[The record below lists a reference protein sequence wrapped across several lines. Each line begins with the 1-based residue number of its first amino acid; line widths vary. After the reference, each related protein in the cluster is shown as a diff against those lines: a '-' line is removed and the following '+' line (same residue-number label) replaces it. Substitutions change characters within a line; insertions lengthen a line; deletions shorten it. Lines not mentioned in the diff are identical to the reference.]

1 MRKENKTNFHDKAI
15 RKKTTYL
22 QKSPSIK
29 VWDRP
34 FCVPL
39 RENAQK
45 LIWACF
51 PMYSSHTSLGKT
63 FSSSHATTWG
73 TVKYIDPPFQFR
85 KATLSQSGR
94 VPPPYT
100 SSPLCSWPCSWPLKV
115 GILIWRA
122 YYLNRTK
129 NDTIHFKKMACL
141 NWKLE
146 CPCPVL
152 ECLGKAPHSDPWVQS
167 W

>member
-1 MRKENKTNFHDKAI
+1 MISLFYIGQSNMEKRLGRRVLNVGYEMMRKENKTNFRDKAI

-51 PMYSSHTSLGKT
+51 LMYSSHTSLGKT

-85 KATLSQSGR
+85 KAILSQSGR
-94 VPPPYT
+94 VPPPYNLL
-100 SSPLCSWPCSWPLKV
+100 SSL
-115 GILIWRA
+115 
-122 YYLNRTK
+122 
-129 NDTIHFKKMACL
+129 
-141 NWKLE
+141 
-146 CPCPVL
+146 
-152 ECLGKAPHSDPWVQS
+152 
-167 W
+167 